1 MFKFPAPLFIAVMLL
16 SAATAFAHDPE
27 ETAGLVRRAADLQ
40 RALVTSA
47 KLAPPPCSGIAI
59 TPPVTIYGEMTPS
72 TCQNEL
78 GLRDDV
84 FNISPR
90 RGQTLTVDY
99 SSTAFDVL
107 LFMLLRNGS
116 SGPADQ
122 QSFLSSGISRVT
134 MNYTIED
141 TMTYRLQ
148 AQTLDDVSSGRQ
160 PTLGP
165 YVMKIGLSDSTACTA
180 PTLLANPALSTARL
194 GERAVLNAAFMA
206 TDPVEIKWYAS
217 ANDTTPIGEGV
228 PFATPA
234 LTQSTTIWLRLSNA
248 CGSSDAIPFSIFV
261 SDARRHAARR

>member
-1 MFKFPAPLFIAVMLL
+1 MFKFPAPLCIAAMLL

-27 ETAGLVRRAADLQ
+27 ETAGLVRRAANLQ
-40 RALVTSA
+40 RSLVTSA

-59 TPPVTIYGEMTPS
+59 TLPVTIYGEMTPS

-84 FNISPR
+84 FTISPR

-99 SSTAFDVL
+99 SSTAFEVL
-107 LFMLLRNGS
+107 LFMLIRQDV
-116 SGPADQ
+116 SGPDV
-122 QSFLSSGISRVT
+122 SVSWLSSGVSRET
-134 MNYTIED
+134 MTYTIEE
-141 TMTYRLQ
+141 TRTYRLQ
-148 AQTLDDVSSGRQ
+148 AETLWDVPSGRQ

-180 PTLLANPALSTARL
+180 PTLLANPAMSTARL
-194 GERAVLNAAFMA
+194 GERAILNTAFMA
-206 TDPVEIKWYAS
+206 TDPVDIKWYAS

-228 PFATPA
+228 PFSTPA
-234 LTQSTTIWLRLSNA
+234 LTQSTTFWLRLSNA